1 MPTVFLPN
9 EQFLIKF
16 YLSTVVIL
24 FGTTFSLMFLFLPK
38 LWELFTQIEQ
48 SQQRL
53 GGVGVGVGVSGGG
66 GDGSASNSVD
76 GFIYNGNGG
85 WVNSSG
91 NVAALA
97 QGSAA
102 AAAVGSGG
110 SGSMNDGSQYLS
122 DRRKGSIGTLDESKG
137 ETLKETHMGYM
148 GVKFQNRWVPFLSS
162 WCMRRVILYPAG
174 RYFTCFEL
182 VSLHP
187 LSFLIG
193 VDGST
198 EKMYR

>member
-1 MPTVFLPN
+1 
-9 EQFLIKF
+9 
-16 YLSTVVIL
+16 
-24 FGTTFSLMFLFLPK
+24 MFLFLPK
-38 LWELFTQIEQ
+38 LWELFTQIER

-53 GGVGVGVGVSGGG
+53 GGIGIGVGGSGGGGG
-66 GDGSASNSVD
+66 GDGSDSNSID

-91 NVAALA
+91 NLAALA

-102 AAAVGSGG
+102 AAAAAASGG

-122 DRRKGSIGTLDESKG
+122 GQRKGSIGTLDESKG

-162 WCMRRVILYPAG
+162 WCMRRVILYPTG

-182 VSLHP
+182 VSLYP
-187 LSFLIG
+187 IVSYGCIWLN
-193 VDGST
+193 
-198 EKMYR
+198 